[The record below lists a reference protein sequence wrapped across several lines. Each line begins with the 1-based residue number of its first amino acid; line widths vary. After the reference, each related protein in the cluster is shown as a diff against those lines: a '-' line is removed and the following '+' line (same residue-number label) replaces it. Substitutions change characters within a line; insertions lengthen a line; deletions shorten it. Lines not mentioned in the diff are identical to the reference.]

1 VRQLTEPVAAE
12 SEAIDLPHMQLRP
25 MREDDVPVVAGIE
38 QQVYPFPWSEGIFS
52 DCLRV
57 GYHCAVLELGVV
69 TVGYGIIASGAGEA
83 HLLNVCV
90 REEFRNRGFGRALMA
105 HLLGLA
111 AAAGAAVVFLEV
123 RPANTG
129 AIRLYEA
136 LGFQQIGTR
145 RGYYQAAAGRED
157 ALVMRRAVD
166 AA

>member
-1 VRQLTEPVAAE
+1 MSAAH
-12 SEAIDLPHMQLRP
+12 EAIGLPLMQLRP
-25 MREDDVPVVAGIE
+25 MSETDVAAVVEIE
-38 QQVYPFPWSEGIFS
+38 QRAYPFPWTAGIFS

-57 GYHCAVLELGVV
+57 GYHCAVLEFDVV
-69 TVGYGIIASGAGEA
+69 TVGYGIIASGAAEA

-90 REEFRNRGFGRALMA
+90 REEFRNRGFGRALIR
-105 HLLGLA
+105 HLLELA
-111 AAAGAAVVFLEV
+111 AAAGAVVVFLEV

-136 LGFQQIGTR
+136 LGFHQIGVR
-145 RGYYQAAAGRED
+145 RGYYQAADGRED

>member
-1 VRQLTEPVAAE
+1 MVAA
-12 SEAIDLPHMQLRP
+12 SDAIGLPQMQLRP
-25 MREDDVPVVAGIE
+25 MRESDVAAVVEIE
-38 QQVYPFPWSEGIFS
+38 QQVYPFPWTAGIFS

-57 GYHCAVLELGVV
+57 GYHCAVLELDVI
-69 TVGYGIIASGAGEA
+69 TVGYGIIAGGAGEA

-90 REEFRNRGFGRALMA
+90 REEFRNRGFGRALVK

-111 AAAGAAVVFLEV
+111 AAGGAAVVFLEV

-136 LGFQQIGTR
+136 MGFHQIGVR

-166 AA
+166 AV